1 MRHRQAIAAAFV
13 ASLLGLG
20 IAHAQDSDRV
30 QGNGREL
37 KGTVEKGVGNLIGNQ
52 KLTAQGQS
60 DKTSGELQAA
70 WGKFKDSVRDVA
82 TSIENKFSGK

>member
-13 ASLLGLG
+13 ASLLGPG

-30 QGNGREL
+30 QGTGREL
-37 KGTVEKGVGNLIGNQ
+37 KGTVEKGVGNLTGNQ

-60 DKTSGELQAA
+60 DKTSGELQDA
-70 WGKFKDSVRDVA
+70 WGKFKDSVRDIA
-82 TSIENKFSGK
+82 ASIENKFSGK